1 MTTSTDSSDSE
12 IATEKRSAGEPII
25 KVIKSGSKY
34 SVCIGNKLI
43 VLTEQHSI
51 VKKYLEIEAM
61 LQKNG

>member
-12 IATEKRSAGEPII
+12 RAIEKQSADEPII
-25 KVIKSGSKY
+25 RVIKNGKKY
-34 SVCIGNKLI
+34 SVYIGNKLI

>member
-1 MTTSTDSSDSE
+1 MITSMASSDSE
-12 IATEKRSAGEPII
+12 KSTEKPMDASPII
-25 KVIKSGSKY
+25 KVVKNGKKY